1 MQTMMMWLMIL
12 MLLCAHSVDAAEQSA
27 PGIAVEQSG
36 QGPAMVF
43 IPGLNSAAET
53 WQETCE
59 ALPVQ
64 CHLVQLPGFASL
76 NPIQDEPWLAAMA
89 ERLSQYLDDQKIE
102 QPVLVGHSLGGK
114 LAMMM
119 ARNEPQRFS
128 RLIIVDSLP
137 FFPAAQNPQATV
149 SSTQPMAEMMRS
161 NMRTMDEP
169 SDAAQARMSIQA
181 MLQGMSRDPAN
192 IERLTD
198 WSLASDR
205 WTTSQAMYE
214 LMTIDLRDE
223 IAGIETP
230 TLVLGA
236 WAGYAAF
243 GATQESIRQVFE
255 QQYAKLDGVRIELS
269 DEGYH
274 FLMWDDPEW
283 LREHIREFAE
293 L

>member
-1 MQTMMMWLMIL
+1 MQALMMWVMIL
-12 MLLCAHSVDAAEQSA
+12 VLLLPLSADAGEQHN
-27 PGIAVEQSG
+27 GLQVERQG
-36 QGPAMVF
+36 QGPAMLF

-53 WQETCE
+53 WLSTCE

-64 CHLVQLPGFASL
+64 CHLVQLPGFAGL
-76 NPIQDEPWLAAMA
+76 DPIKDEPWLAAMP

-102 QPVLVGHSLGGK
+102 QATVVGHSLGGK

-119 ARNEPQRFS
+119 ASNEPQRFS

-149 SSTQPMAEMMRS
+149 SSAQPMAEMMRS
-161 NMRTMDEP
+161 NMRSMDEP
-169 SDAAQARMSIQA
+169 GDTSQARTSIQA

-214 LMTIDLRDE
+214 LMTTDLREE
-223 IAGIETP
+223 ITAIETP

-236 WAGYAAF
+236 WAGFAAF

-269 DEGYH
+269 DDGLH

-283 LREHIREFAE
+283 LRQHIREFAE